1 MNPAHAR
8 VLVVDDIDENRDI
21 LVRRLRRLGVVHI
34 EQAVNGRE
42 ALAAISQREFDL
54 VLLDIMMPE
63 VDGFEVL
70 RQLSEAKKLTDLPVI
85 VISALNDM
93 DPVVRCIEMGAEDFV
108 LKPFNATLLRAR
120 ILATLEK
127 KMLRDNMRHE
137 LQRKQVELN
146 DARALQLALVPP
158 DYRGRHHGRDISID
172 IVLEPAKEV
181 GGDLVDYFS
190 IGDDMLVMLIGDV
203 SGKGAAAGLMMAR
216 TQALFRG
223 LLSRPDVLEVFGQPE
238 RAASM
243 VHSILSRGNDGCMF
257 VTMLL
262 ATLDLRSGKLSYV
275 RAGHVEPFLIRADG
289 ALGRLACSGGLP
301 FGLMD
306 EDFTYESAS
315 VQLETNDQL
324 LVVTDGVTEA
334 TAPGDAMFGDDRV
347 TELLATHAG
356 TSLLPTLVA
365 AVREFESGLAAF
377 DDLAAIHLRFE
388 APDRPR

>member
-21 LVRRLRRLGVVHI
+21 LVRRLRRLGVVHT

-42 ALAAISQREFDL
+42 ALEAIAAREFDL

-70 RQLSEAKKLTDLPVI
+70 RQLSEAGKLTDLPVI

-127 KMLRDNMRHE
+127 KMLRDSMRQE
-137 LQRKQVELN
+137 LQRKQIELN

-158 DYRGRHHGRDISID
+158 NYRGSHHGRDIAID

-238 RAASM
+238 RAAGM
-243 VHSILSRGNDGCMF
+243 VHSILSRGNDSCMF

-262 ATLDLRSGKLSYV
+262 ATLELRSGKLSYV

-289 ALGRLACSGGLP
+289 AVGRLACSGGLP

-306 EDFTYESAS
+306 EDFRYESAS

-334 TAPGDAMFGDDRV
+334 TAPGEAMFGDDRV
-347 TELLATHAG
+347 TDLLVAHTG

-365 AVREFESGLAAF
+365 AVREFEGGQAAF

>member
-1 MNPAHAR
+1 MNPAQAR
-8 VLVVDDIDENRDI
+8 VLVVDDIDDNRDI

-42 ALAAISQREFDL
+42 ALAAISQHEFDL

-70 RQLSEAKKLTDLPVI
+70 RQLSEAGKLTDLPVI

-127 KMLRDNMRHE
+127 KMLRDSMRQE
-137 LQRKQVELN
+137 LQRKQIELN

-158 DYRGRHHGRDISID
+158 DYRGSHHGRDIAID

-181 GGDLVDYFS
+181 GGDLVDYFL

-223 LLSRPDVLEVFGQPE
+223 LLSRPDVREVFGQPE
-238 RAASM
+238 RAAGM
-243 VHSILSRGNDGCMF
+243 VHSILSRGNDSCMF

-262 ATLDLRSGKLSYV
+262 ATLNLRSGKLSYV

-289 ALGRLACSGGLP
+289 AVGRLACSGGLP
-301 FGLMD
+301 FGLMG
-306 EDFTYESAS
+306 EDFCYQSTS

-334 TAPGDAMFGDDRV
+334 MAPGEDMFGDDRV
-347 TELLATHAG
+347 TEFLVAHTRRP
-356 TSLLPTLVA
+356 LLPGLVS
-365 AVREFESGLAAF
+365 AVREFEGGLAAF

>member
-42 ALAAISQREFDL
+42 ALAAIEAREFDL

-70 RQLSEAKKLTDLPVI
+70 RQLSEAGKLTDLPVI

-127 KMLRDNMRHE
+127 KMLRDSMRHE
-137 LQRKQVELN
+137 LQRKQIELN

-158 DYRGRHHGRDISID
+158 DYRGSHHGRDIAID

-181 GGDLVDYFS
+181 GGDLVDYFL

-238 RAASM
+238 RAAGM
-243 VHSILSRGNDGCMF
+243 VHSILSRGNDSCMF

-289 ALGRLACSGGLP
+289 AVGRLACSGGLP

-306 EDFTYESAS
+306 EDFSYESTS

-334 TAPGDAMFGDDRV
+334 MAPGEDMYGDDRV
-347 TELLATHAG
+347 TELLAAHAG
-356 TSLLPTLVA
+356 RSLLPTLVG
-365 AVREFESGLAAF
+365 AVREFEGGLAAF

>member
-42 ALAAISQREFDL
+42 ALAAISQHEFDL

-70 RQLSEAKKLTDLPVI
+70 RQLSEAGKLTDLPVI

-127 KMLRDNMRHE
+127 KMLRDSMRQE
-137 LQRKQVELN
+137 LQRKQIELN

-158 DYRGRHHGRDISID
+158 DYRGSHHGRDIAID

-181 GGDLVDYFS
+181 GGDLVDYFL

-223 LLSRPDVLEVFGQPE
+223 LLSRPDVREVFGQPE
-238 RAASM
+238 RAAGM
-243 VHSILSRGNDGCMF
+243 VHSILSRGNDSCMF

-262 ATLDLRSGKLSYV
+262 ATLELRSGKLSYV

-289 ALGRLACSGGLP
+289 AVGRLACSGGLP

-306 EDFTYESAS
+306 ENFSYESTS

-334 TAPGDAMFGDDRV
+334 MAPGEDMFGDDRV
-347 TELLATHAG
+347 TELLAAHAG
-356 TSLLPTLVA
+356 RSLLPTLVS
-365 AVREFESGLAAF
+365 AVREFEGGLAAF